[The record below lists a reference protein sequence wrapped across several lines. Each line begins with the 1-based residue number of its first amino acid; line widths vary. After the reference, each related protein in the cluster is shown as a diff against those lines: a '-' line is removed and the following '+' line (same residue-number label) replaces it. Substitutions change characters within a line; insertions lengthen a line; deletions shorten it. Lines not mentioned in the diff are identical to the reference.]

1 MKKENVKS
9 LIVLYTSRG
18 NTVNTIS
25 VIQARLKEEKIS
37 VCRSE
42 FYNVSR
48 ENDTEK
54 ELILQKIRE
63 HTFTTFIVIL
73 SNDPTFC
80 KSILDSLQKSNIEK
94 NVFLYGNA
102 KIFKEYRPVGNVKKL
117 IWIRRANLGFKLLP
131 EYLLNAMRTT
141 SDALE
146 SLSANSF
153 NSRVLPKNISTVF
166 TTSIRE
172 KGVFKNVQLTL
183 VYKAKGKSNKEK
195 KYGLYTVHPTG
206 NETISWYSNATLWN
220 ETFHHSKN
228 CLAGFY
234 PIYKGADKCRW
245 SCVFCESGY
254 YKNTTGQDEC
264 LVCNRSTSLT
274 NANRTKCLPFDYR
287 YYQVK
292 GKYSSIVKLLTTLG
306 FLYSLS
312 FLVVFVRYRNTPV
325 VKSSNTTLTFTQIV
339 LHIGQNCQLLLTLMK
354 QNHSVCLLHSVT
366 SGNALKLIIAIWMIK
381 TNQILSVFRATSKV
395 KRKHFVKLGDIAVPS
410 IFITCNILMNVAI
423 LTQSSFQF
431 GIYEIT
437 SAVVRFKYCKMSI
450 FFFMDSTAV
459 IFLSII
465 CSIKA
470 FDGRH
475 LPSNYNEM
483 NYIFLSMFTLSIQL
497 V

>member
-1 MKKENVKS
+1 MLLAALVIQQKHLSLINYFNLLLLDEIPIISLSTEELRYEETYFKNFISFKDYHKFTIKFLFHFLRKENIKS
-9 LIVLYTSRG
+9 LIGLYISRP
-18 NTVNTIS
+18 NTVNTIP
-25 VIQARLKEEKIS
+25 VIQARLKEEKTS

-63 HTFTTFIVIL
+63 HTFTTFIVII
-73 SNDPTFC
+73 SNDAKFC
-80 KSILDSLQKSNIEK
+80 KSVLKSLEQSKIEK
-94 NVFLYGNA
+94 NIFLYGYSEVSEMFEN
-102 KIFKEYRPVGNVKKL
+102 YRPVRNIKKL
-117 IWIRRANLGFKLLP
+117 IFIERANLGFELLP
-131 EYLLNAMRTT
+131 GYLLHAIRKT

-153 NSRVLPKNISTVF
+153 KSRVLPKNISTIF

-172 KGVFKNVQLTL
+172 EGDFENLKLTM
-183 VYKAKGKSNKEK
+183 VKKGKEKSNEWK
-195 KYGLYTVHPTG
+195 KYGLYTISPRG
-206 NETISWYSNATLWN
+206 NETLNWYSNTTLWN

-274 NANRTKCLPFDYR
+274 NANRTKCLPFDYQ

-312 FLVVFVRYRNTPV
+312 FLIIFDNF
-325 VKSSNTTLTFTQIV
+325 SS
-339 LHIGQNCQLLLTLMK
+339 
-354 QNHSVCLLHSVT
+354 
-366 SGNALKLIIAIWMIK
+366 
-381 TNQILSVFRATSKV
+381 
-395 KRKHFVKLGDIAVPS
+395 
-410 IFITCNILMNVAI
+410 
-423 LTQSSFQF
+423 
-431 GIYEIT
+431 
-437 SAVVRFKYCKMSI
+437 
-450 FFFMDSTAV
+450 
-459 IFLSII
+459 
-465 CSIKA
+465 
-470 FDGRH
+470 
-475 LPSNYNEM
+475 
-483 NYIFLSMFTLSIQL
+483 
-497 V
+497 